1 MKIDEDAI
9 RKLADILNETDLTEI
24 EISEGDQSV
33 RVSRGGGTAIVGAA
47 PVTATPAAQMESD
60 PTVNGPANLDAPS
73 NITQDHPG
81 AVISPMVGTVYM
93 QAEPGTPS
101 FVSVGANV
109 NEGDTLLIVEAMKVM
124 NPVKAHK
131 SGTVQKILIEDGQP
145 IEYGDVLML
154 IE

>member
-9 RKLADILNETDLTEI
+9 RKLAELLDETDLTEI
-24 EISEGDQSV
+24 EVSEGDQAI
-33 RVSRGGGTAIVGAA
+33 RVSRGGGTPVVAA
-47 PVTATPAAQMESD
+47 PAALAAAPHMESD
-60 PTVNGPANLDAPS
+60 PTVNSPANLDAPS
-73 NITQDHPG
+73 TVTQDHPG

-93 QAEPGTPS
+93 QAEPGSPS
-101 FVSVGANV
+101 FVSVGSSV

-131 SGTVQKILIEDGQP
+131 AGTVQKILVENGQP